1 MLYLSDDTDDDD
13 EDGDYD
19 YDNGDDSDTEEDV
32 DSEVEGI
39 ASVFFDPA
47 DPIGFQTV
55 PEYQTNLVGRTEGGH
70 HTKFAGALPKK
81 WSRVTNQIA
90 DLDVVCTDFGFEIT
104 FLTSPLSEIKV
115 FGMYLRLLCSF
126 KVLSV
131 CYLLLGFIFPLQAP
145 KTCCL

>member
-1 MLYLSDDTDDDD
+1 M
-13 EDGDYD
+13 
-19 YDNGDDSDTEEDV
+19 

-47 DPIGFQTV
+47 DPNGFQTDAEESV
-55 PEYQTNLVGRTEGGH
+55 QTNLVGRTEGGH
-70 HTKFAGALPKK
+70 HAKFAGALPKK
-81 WSRVTNQIA
+81 WSSGTNQIA

-104 FLTSPLSEIKV
+104 FLTCPLSEIKV